1 LKPSLTPKLDIA
13 LMHYPVINK
22 NGQRIASAVTN
33 LDLHDIARAAKTYGV
48 RSFFVVTPLADQQVL
63 VETIIGHWTAGVG
76 GAYNPMRR
84 EALDLIHV
92 KNSFE
97 DMVDHIRLSDGQDP
111 VTVVTTARSHHDSI
125 GFARFRQLLFT
136 GTSHLLLFGTA
147 WGLADDFLSRA
158 DYRLAPVVGAPG
170 YNHLSVRCAVA
181 VVLDRIL
188 GQRR

>member
-1 LKPSLTPKLDIA
+1 
-13 LMHYPVINK
+13 MNK

-63 VETIIGHWTAGVG
+63 VETIIRHWTAGAG
-76 GAYNPMRR
+76 GDYNPIRR

-97 DMVDHIRLSDGQDP
+97 DMVDHIRLGDGQDP
-111 VTVVTTARSHHDSI
+111 VTVVTTARNHKDSI
-125 GFARFRQLLFT
+125 GFDRFRDLLST
-136 GTSHLLLFGTA
+136 QAPHLLVFGTA

-158 DYRLAPVVGAPG
+158 DYRLAPIVGATG

-188 GQRR
+188 GQRL